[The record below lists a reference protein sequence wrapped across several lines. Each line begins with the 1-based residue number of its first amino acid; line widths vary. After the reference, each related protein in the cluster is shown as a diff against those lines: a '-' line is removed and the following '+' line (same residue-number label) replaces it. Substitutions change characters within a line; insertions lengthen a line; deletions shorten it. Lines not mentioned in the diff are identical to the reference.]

1 MSREMGAGKDSNLY
15 ASRSAGQYILVSTDL
30 YGSGFTVLMMVGR
43 VLVIKWRSAGDSKLL
58 KASGGVPGDLVE
70 KEIGVGRESHLYGSK
85 AVDLIKVDKEMSR
98 DLLGI
103 ANHSSLYQIYFFF
116 N

>member
-1 MSREMGAGKDSNLY
+1 VAR
-15 ASRSAGQYILVSTDL
+15 Q
-30 YGSGFTVLMMVGR
+30 
-43 VLVIKWRSAGDSKLL
+43 WRSAGDSKLL

-116 N
+116 SGRKLCSFSKKLSRPPHI